1 MTAKELQEEAE
12 KKAKKS
18 KGKDGSDGGKKSPKV
33 AANLIIPIIFLL

>member
-1 MTAKELQEEAE
+1 MTAKELQDEAE

-33 AANLIIPIIFLL
+33 AVKLLIPIIFLL